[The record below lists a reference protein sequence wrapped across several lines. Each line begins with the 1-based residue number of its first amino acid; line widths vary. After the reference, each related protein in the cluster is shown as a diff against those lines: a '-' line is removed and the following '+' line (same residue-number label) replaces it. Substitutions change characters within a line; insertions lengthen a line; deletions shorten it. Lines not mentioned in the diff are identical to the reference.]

1 METLSGILEPFL
13 RDLGIEKSIRQYR
26 AVGLW
31 PEIVGE
37 RIASVTEA
45 RDLQRGKLFVTVKKD
60 VWRHEL
66 IYHKS
71 EIINKINER
80 LGECQVQDIVFI

>member
-13 RDLGIEKSIRQYR
+13 RDLGIEKSIHRYR

-31 PEIVGE
+31 PDIVGE

-45 RDLQRGKLFVTVKKD
+45 REFQRGKLFVTVKSD

-71 EIINKINER
+71 EIIQKINQR
-80 LGECQVQDIVFI
+80 LGECLVEDIVLM